1 MKIAILEPNE
11 FYRNYLKMILPL
23 LEGVNQVID
32 LPTDDRELTHLQGEQ
47 PDIVIFDPCQDN
59 QVDLGLFSTFKN
71 NAPDYHL
78 IAYLEPS
85 QEKHGE
91 TLYRMGVRNVLSKSA
106 GTEYL
111 RYILRQLIHQ
121 IQQTKVDSPLK
132 KLAAQGTKVSLKHRG
147 IRPLKA
153 PEENSELVDFNKET
167 LPPETKAASE
177 PPQSPR
183 SSQNFS
189 SPRDQRRA
197 LDKLDPVERTVDPSP
212 DNTMDMEPS
221 ESEQENLS
229 ALRMR
234 LIRKRQETNEDQAHS
249 VSQSFQKIWK
259 EKQKTGKAS
268 GYKVKL
274 FR

>member
-32 LPTDDRELTHLQGEQ
+32 LPTDDRELAHLQGEQ
-47 PDIVIFDPCQDN
+47 PDILIFDPCQDN

-71 NAPDYHL
+71 NAPDCHL

-111 RYILRQLIHQ
+111 RYILRQLI
-121 IQQTKVDSPLK
+121 QQTKVDSPLK

-153 PEENSELVDFNKET
+153 PAENTELVDFNKET
-167 LPPETKAASE
+167 LAPETKAASE

-183 SSQNFS
+183 SSHNFS

-212 DNTMDMEPS
+212 NNTMDMEPS

-229 ALRMR
+229 AL
-234 LIRKRQETNEDQAHS
+234 RKRQETNEDQAHS